1 MASALGVRMPL
12 FYRLCG
18 AFFLFLSFFINFV
31 AVKVNVIM
39 RTVAIIVAG
48 GSGTR
53 FGAQLPKQFL
63 ELGGKPILMRTIQA
77 FDGGSIDIIVTLP
90 VDQMEL
96 WHELCQQYAFAVP
109 HRVVPG
115 GETRW
120 HSVKN
125 ALDSIS
131 DPNGVDI
138 IAVHD
143 GVRPLAS
150 AALVG
155 RVLAA
160 ARCDGAAIPVVAL
173 NDSVRQ
179 LVGDMSH
186 ALDRSSLR
194 AVQTPQAFEARLLL
208 DAYSLPY
215 EPTFTDDASVVEK
228 FGHHVTLV
236 DGDPINLK
244 ITRPMDLALA
254 EYLINHDA

>member
-1 MASALGVRMPL
+1 MKT
-12 FYRLCG
+12 
-18 AFFLFLSFFINFV
+18 I
-31 AVKVNVIM
+31 
-39 RTVAIIVAG
+39 AIIVAG

-53 FGAQLPKQFL
+53 FGAQIPKQFL
-63 ELGGKPILMRTIQA
+63 ELGGKPILMRTVEA
-77 FDGGSIDIIVTLP
+77 FEKALADGEHEIVVTLP
-90 VDQMEL
+90 ADQIGV
-96 WHELCQQYAFAVP
+96 WKGLCERHSLAVP

-125 ALDSIS
+125 ALDSI
-131 DPNGVDI
+131 DNPAAADV

-150 AALVG
+150 VELIQ
-155 RVLAA
+155 RTLDT
-160 ARCDGAAIPVVAL
+160 ARHCGSAITVVML

-179 LVGDMSH
+179 VDGEESH

-208 DAYSLPY
+208 EAYHQPF
-215 EPTFTDDASVVEK
+215 EPTFTDDASVVERM
-228 FGHHVTLV
+228 GRSVVLV
-236 DGDPINLK
+236 EGEPANLK

-254 EYLINHDA
+254 EYLLNHHA